1 MKKFIQ
7 EYLKIFAYTSL
18 GLAMIISSF
27 YLLINFYHSS
37 EVSKVLYISE
47 NDTNYTAYREKLGKI
62 KSNLS
67 DFSRKTGTS
76 SAYKTMYNKLTTCN
90 QVLNTDGMLSQIEVN
105 KRYNSFD
112 VYNLGTSFQANAL
125 NICWA
130 VQLSYLT
137 DPELLPKEFEDVAP
151 LVTSSVN
158 SIASHV
164 DFAIDELQNNS
175 SYFMT
180 TKITSSTIRDYLSSD
195 YQAIASSYN
204 DFADIV
210 LGLSEM
216 INRGGNN

>member
-37 EVSKVLYISE
+37 EVSKTLYISE
-47 NDTNYTAYREKLGKI
+47 NDANYTAYKQKLDEI
-62 KSNLS
+62 KNNLS
-67 DFSRKTGTS
+67 EFSRKTGTS

-90 QVLNTDGMLSQIEVN
+90 QVLNKEGMLSQMEVN
-105 KRYNSFD
+105 KKYTSFD
-112 VYNLGTSFQANAL
+112 VYNLGTNFQANAL

-130 VQLSYLT
+130 VHLSYLT

-151 LVTSSVN
+151 LVTSSIN
-158 SIASHV
+158 SLADHV

-216 INRGGNN
+216 INRGGND